1 MTDRDPRVSYKFERT
16 WDSESDYC
24 AKKAMQRY
32 DEIKRLQLENAELK
46 AALQEQEERSK
57 GCEFCNT
64 IYDDWDEGDLAPRE
78 FRIEGNKL
86 WYRDTKFHAWVSK
99 TIMLCP
105 MCGRKLKGEQE

>member
-1 MTDRDPRVSYKFERT
+1 MTDRDPRVSYKYERT

-57 GCEFCNT
+57 GCPDCTIVRDGKTLFMGSGMMWGYKFC
-64 IYDDWDEGDLAPRE
+64 PR
-78 FRIEGNKL
+78 
-86 WYRDTKFHAWVSK
+86 
-99 TIMLCP
+99 
-105 MCGRKLKGEQE
+105 CGRPLKGK

>member
-1 MTDRDPRVSYKFERT
+1 MTD
-16 WDSESDYC
+16 SEAIKILEGFYHSE
-24 AKKAMQRY
+24 KAEKYGDVPQARGLA
-32 DEIKRLQLENAELK
+32 IS
-46 AALQEQEERSK
+46 ALQEREERRK

-64 IYDDWDEGDLAPRE
+64 IYADWDEGDLAPRE

-105 MCGRKLKGEQE
+105 MCGRPLKGE